1 MYGAERCLLEYG
13 YRHMTKYS
21 ELMSSL
27 LYMVV
32 TIAIAL
38 PIAA

>member
-13 YRHMTKYS
+13 YCHMTKCS

-27 LYMVV
+27 LYTIV
-32 TIAIAL
+32 TIAMAL